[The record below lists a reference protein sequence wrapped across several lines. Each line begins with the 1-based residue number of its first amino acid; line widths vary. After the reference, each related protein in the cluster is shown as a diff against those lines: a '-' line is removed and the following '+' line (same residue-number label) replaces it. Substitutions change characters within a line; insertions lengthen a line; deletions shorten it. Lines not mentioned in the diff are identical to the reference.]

1 MNRKSR
7 TIDAATFEAATF
19 EAAPIDATTVDAT
32 TIPGAS
38 PAEPAL
44 AEAPAGPATKLATLI
59 ALLQTQEGATI
70 ASLCEAT
77 GWQSHSVRGA
87 MAGALKRKGHVVA
100 STRSG
105 DGLRRYRIG
114 ASA

>member
-7 TIDAATFEAATF
+7 TIDAA
-19 EAAPIDATTVDAT
+19 PIDATTIDAT
-32 TIPGAS
+32 TMPGAS
-38 PAEPAL
+38 PGGPAP
-44 AEAPAGPATKLATLI
+44 AEAPAGPTTKLATLI
-59 ALLQTQEGATI
+59 AMLQTQEGATI

-87 MAGALKRKGHVVA
+87 MAGALKRKGYVVA
-100 STRSG
+100 STRSS